1 MELTQR
7 QLVIYN
13 KIKEDTSLSAKGL
26 ARLIGI
32 SQRTVEREISYLR
45 NNGFIDKATR
55 NNNSDWVVLK

>member
-1 MELTQR
+1 
-7 QLVIYN
+7 
-13 KIKEDTSLSAKGL
+13 L